1 VAEGQSSPH
10 GVPPPRAER
19 ARERH
24 QEAAGMMVPL
34 NDVAE
39 RATAPSLGGLS
50 NEALQQTRSAF
61 TSIAA
66 ALAAERWCSTDTL
79 RSVLV

>member
-1 VAEGQSSPH
+1 
-10 GVPPPRAER
+10 
-19 ARERH
+19 
-24 QEAAGMMVPL
+24 MMVPL

-50 NEALQQTRSAF
+50 NEALQQTRSAS

-66 ALAAERWCSTDTL
+66 ALAAERWCSADCAGPE
-79 RSVLV
+79 RSTAGARIGP